1 MPTLRERVR
10 PVGAWASAA
19 VALAARPSLWPT
31 AAVQAVRVTPAQWW
45 RRAPFLPVPDRRY
58 IRYRLETQYGKIAD
72 VEPHDVIT
80 YLEWC
85 RDMAARRRS
94 A

>member
-1 MPTLRERVR
+1 MPTLRERAR

-19 VALAARPSLWPT
+19 LALAGRPSLWPT
-31 AAVQAVRVTPAQWW
+31 AAVQAVRVTPARWW

-58 IRYRLETQYGKIAD
+58 IRYRLETQYGKVAD

>member
-1 MPTLRERVR
+1 V
-10 PVGAWASAA
+10 
-19 VALAARPSLWPT
+19 
-31 AAVQAVRVTPAQWW
+31 QWW
-45 RRAPFLPVPDRRY
+45 RRAPFLPLPDRRY
-58 IRYRLETQYGKIAD
+58 IRYRLETQYGKVAD
-72 VEPHDVIT
+72 VVPRDVIT